1 MKPSPHWGIYT
12 WPPLFPA
19 AVSVTYWSVS
29 FLNCSIFR
37 IHNHSCMNVQF
48 CFSQQTNHL
57 LRPRMLTLF
66 FVHWLICL
74 LSLHSSFISNLK
86 ANISSLNITL
96 LPHILSLSLSLFTLC
111 PPPLSLLLS
120 YPGIICQCNEGI
132 IGAPFRWVGVT
143 AVPSIT
149 TETWLIALGMEG
161 GEYEWTDPSE
171 SERGWCWSYW

>member
-1 MKPSPHWGIYT
+1 M
-12 WPPLFPA
+12 FPA

-111 PPPLSLLLS
+111 PPPSLSLAIISRNHLS
-120 YPGIICQCNEGI
+120 MQWGNNRSSLSLGRSDCCTFHYNWDMTDCLGDGRWGIWMN
-132 IGAPFRWVGVT
+132 R
-143 AVPSIT
+143 S
-149 TETWLIALGMEG
+149 
-161 GEYEWTDPSE
+161 
-171 SERGWCWSYW
+171 